1 VTTKK
6 AHLIDELFFVVTHIR
21 GTWKAVIEDLIR
33 LGELLDEEADN
44 V

>member
-1 VTTKK
+1 MNPPSGSR
-6 AHLIDELFFVVTHIR
+6 LRPTHVR